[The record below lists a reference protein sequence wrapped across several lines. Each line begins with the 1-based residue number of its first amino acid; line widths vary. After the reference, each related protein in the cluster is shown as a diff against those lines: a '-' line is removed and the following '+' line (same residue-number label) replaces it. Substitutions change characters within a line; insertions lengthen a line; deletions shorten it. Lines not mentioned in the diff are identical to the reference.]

1 MTCIIF
7 GDAFTFPEGDAS
19 TNRVYAYA
27 RGFLDHGSEVHVVCF
42 RNTYQQGSSG
52 EAEGISY
59 YHPFN
64 RSIRSSSFILRRM
77 HSAAKFARTFKL
89 LRQIQR
95 KDRNVFVLCY
105 TKSFSTQLFAYLL
118 SRILG
123 FLLVLERSEHPFKD
137 YKSKAALRLRGT
149 IRVALEIRFTD
160 LIFCISDY
168 LMEFYN
174 ARGAGEEKLYKV
186 PSTVDSERF
195 IGSFRRPIARKY
207 ICYCGSLTML
217 KDGVDIL
224 IRSYAGLANRY
235 KDVDLALVGRADTQ
249 EDEMFF
255 RDLAT
260 SLGIRERVHFTGKLP
275 RNEVPAYLCNAEI
288 LTLARPKSMVAD
300 AGFPS
305 KVTEY
310 LATGKPVVVT
320 AVGEIPNYLTD
331 DVDAYIA
338 EAGSPESFTERMMYA
353 LDNYN
358 EALLI
363 GRRGRELALSVF
375 NNSYQA
381 NRVLKFIESKI

>member
-1 MTCIIF
+1 
-7 GDAFTFPEGDAS
+7 
-19 TNRVYAYA
+19 
-27 RGFLDHGSEVHVVCF
+27 
-42 RNTYQQGSSG
+42 
-52 EAEGISY
+52 
-59 YHPFN
+59 
-64 RSIRSSSFILRRM
+64 
-77 HSAAKFARTFKL
+77 
-89 LRQIQR
+89 
-95 KDRNVFVLCY
+95 
-105 TKSFSTQLFAYLL
+105 
-118 SRILG
+118 
-123 FLLVLERSEHPFKD
+123 
-137 YKSKAALRLRGT
+137 
-149 IRVALEIRFTD
+149 
-160 LIFCISDY
+160 
-168 LMEFYN
+168 
-174 ARGAGEEKLYKV
+174 
-186 PSTVDSERF
+186 
-195 IGSFRRPIARKY
+195 
-207 ICYCGSLTML
+207 ML
-217 KDGVDIL
+217 
-224 IRSYAGLANRY
+224 LANQY
-235 KDVDLALVGRADTQ
+235 KDVDLALVGRADTR

-358 EALLI
+358 AALLI

-375 NNSYQA
+375 KNSYQA